1 MVQKKN
7 PKFNKRGGGGGG
19 ALLFNTGE
27 YTHTLGPWVRQFC
40 VNMHF

>member
-27 YTHTLGPWVRQFC
+27 YTHTLGP
-40 VNMHF
+40 